1 MLTEDSWKDGGVQ
14 RPGLEAG
21 LHLAGGG
28 GGVPA
33 VLLLGPHHRP
43 HDQGPQHHLPG
54 QVTVPHIQ
62 TNERVIANIKVRP
75 LS

>member
-1 MLTEDSWKDGGVQ
+1 MLTKDRINKCLETSSLTEDSWKDGGVQ

-43 HDQGPQHHLPG
+43 HDQGPQHNLPG
-54 QVTVPHIQ
+54 QY
-62 TNERVIANIKVRP
+62 R
-75 LS
+75 